1 MLELGRGLLSGSHNH
16 TLFTNGNVL
25 HQSPNAIREQ
35 FIDWEAPFW
44 HWSKSLGGILG
55 TPNFTTNKG
64 IRMWEESKHSSIATP
79 TLEKVLPILKVLFVC
94 PCPIDSDA
102 KKQVSRPNKTRGPG
116 ISSPRTKNDSAVPR
130 RWVRQKRQLSQYF
143 KQKKR
148 MGGFRL
154 EMPFRQ
160 PLLLL
165 GSLTRASREW

>member
-64 IRMWEESKHSSIATP
+64 IRMWEERSKHSSIATP

-94 PCPIDSDA
+94 PCPIDSDSQEA
-102 KKQVSRPNKTRGPG
+102 GLATEQDTRPGH
-116 ISSPRTKNDSAVPR
+116 
-130 RWVRQKRQLSQYF
+130 
-143 KQKKR
+143 
-148 MGGFRL
+148 
-154 EMPFRQ
+154 
-160 PLLLL
+160 
-165 GSLTRASREW
+165 